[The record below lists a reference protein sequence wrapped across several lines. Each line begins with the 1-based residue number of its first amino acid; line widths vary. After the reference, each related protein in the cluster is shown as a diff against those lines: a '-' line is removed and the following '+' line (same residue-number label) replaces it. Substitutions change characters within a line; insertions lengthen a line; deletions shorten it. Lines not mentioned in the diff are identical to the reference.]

1 MQNKDILEII
11 KLPEADMLFQV
22 KKTIQYLKNTYKPHK
37 TLGYLTLS
45 TYSKPLYGFIPD
57 DVKIYYDLDNNYYS
71 IQDDTYLY
79 DFINFLKEEKI
90 LNSNEAI
97 LKIPIFLK
105 EFFGQ
110 KTSRTLKKETF
121 LTIRMPNYLNIP
133 DINDLKH
140 KNVADSL
147 EYSLL
152 ATNILTLLGY
162 DAFHLIGEYK
172 DNDIHELY
180 GFNII
185 FKNDNYYLF
194 DFYNP
199 ITIYNNNHEILT
211 YHPYQMKINSNE
223 VDNFLKGITSIRLKD
238 YQRIVSTNTYQQIPK
253 DLERIYSLGNIIF

>member
-22 KKTIQYLKNTYKPHK
+22 KKTIQYLKNTYKTHK

-97 LKIPIFLK
+97 
-105 EFFGQ
+105 
-110 KTSRTLKKETF
+110 
-121 LTIRMPNYLNIP
+121 
-133 DINDLKH
+133 H

>member
-22 KKTIQYLKNTYKPHK
+22 KKTIQYLKNTYKTHK

-121 LTIRMPNYLNIP
+121 LTFFIFF
-133 DINDLKH
+133 
-140 KNVADSL
+140 AFSL
-147 EYSLL
+147 AASSFFF
-152 ATNILTLLGY
+152 A
-162 DAFHLIGEYK
+162 
-172 DNDIHELY
+172 
-180 GFNII
+180 
-185 FKNDNYYLF
+185 
-194 DFYNP
+194 
-199 ITIYNNNHEILT
+199 
-211 YHPYQMKINSNE
+211 NSA
-223 VDNFLKGITSIRLKD
+223 S
-238 YQRIVSTNTYQQIPK
+238 
-253 DLERIYSLGNIIF
+253 